1 MPNQHS
7 VSIRPE
13 RITVREHASDFP
25 PAYLPFTSPRSA
37 SGLKNWLQTLLG
49 SSKSQDKLRKP
60 PRALQEPFKRPAAG
74 IMRLCCNLGTISY
87 EFSPPQRGLGT
98 SKTIKIL
105 RAVCKFR
112 GFAIFGSSRLSSSM
126 SDPLWRLLGGPRSLK
141 PVLNLILDR
150 PRAVQECFW
159 RAPEASKSA
168 PSRLREPSRPPR
180 CPSASPKRSQRPNK
194 RPRGCSKRPP
204 GRNFQPRGPL
214 KRSAKRTKNTLDPSE
229 QH

>member
-1 MPNQHS
+1 MRMALP
-7 VSIRPE
+7 R
-13 RITVREHASDFP
+13 AW
-25 PAYLPFTSPRSA
+25 PAKDAHHTSPLHPPDRRRASKTGFKPCLDPLRAKISSGSLQERSKSPSRGLQQASCAYAAVWEPFPMNSHLPREA
-37 SGLKNWLQTLLG
+37 SGPQ
-49 SSKSQDKLRKP
+49 KP
-60 PRALQEPFKRPAAG
+60 IE
-74 IMRLCCNLGTISY
+74 
-87 EFSPPQRGLGT
+87 
-98 SKTIKIL
+98 IL

-150 PRAVQECFW
+150 PRAVQEWFW
-159 RAPEASKSA
+159 RAPKASKSA